1 MAAVGDIT
9 IALGSV
15 AKIIP
20 DRFTPAASASL
31 NLRKILPRTGK
42 FRFPFLSR
50 TEGKET
56 EGSLIAIVCTDSAKV
71 SRSFEAFSSNSS
83 FFGSVM
89 KRLGRASRLAIAR
102 PKLVWAFWSS
112 YKPV

>member
-1 MAAVGDIT
+1 MT

-31 NLRKILPRTGK
+31 NLRKILPRRVNLDFLF
-42 FRFPFLSR
+42 FRAQR
-50 TEGKET
+50 QRNR
-56 EGSLIAIVCTDSAKV
+56 GSLIAIVCTDSAKV

-83 FFGSVM
+83 F
-89 KRLGRASRLAIAR
+89 LDLC
-102 PKLVWAFWSS
+102 
-112 YKPV
+112 